1 MGSRFFRLRLVS
13 HLRFSLHPFRTRK
26 TLVEPPVSHSSEHN
40 PATSAAAIDAVL
52 SLAPVMAVVTIDSLE
67 HAIPL
72 AKALAAGG
80 LPLVEVTLRTSVAL
94 AAVERMAAEVPS
106 VRVGV
111 GTVLNARDLEAAVKA
126 GASFA
131 VSPGATPALLAAA
144 SKGSIPFLP
153 GTASASDVMA
163 AMEAGFSR
171 FKLFPAENVGGV
183 GLLKSLGGPLAAARF
198 CPTGGIT
205 LESAPRYLALS
216 NVACVGGSWIAP
228 ADLLTAGKFD
238 EIKARAKAASALT
251 RGAA

>member
-1 MGSRFFRLRLVS
+1 
-13 HLRFSLHPFRTRK
+13 
-26 TLVEPPVSHSSEHN
+26 
-40 PATSAAAIDAVL
+40 
-52 SLAPVMAVVTIDSLE
+52 
-67 HAIPL
+67 
-72 AKALAAGG
+72 
-80 LPLVEVTLRTSVAL
+80 
-94 AAVERMAAEVPS
+94 
-106 VRVGV
+106 
-111 GTVLNARDLEAAVKA
+111 
-126 GASFA
+126 
-131 VSPGATPALLAAA
+131 LLAAA